1 MSDIIYSSR
10 FTPSGEK
17 NVYEKFFAIPV
28 SLIKVLLTISE
39 KPELNHFE
47 RAVLSLLINK
57 YYTIGQLSE
66 ILILKKDLVELIT
79 TDLKKKGL
87 IDDDYKVTENGE
99 NQLKNVYKEMKQEI
113 CYLLFDHNRG
123 CLLSNYCNSNDLIFS
138 QGRKNE
144 SSYSFILDK
153 DAFKEEILYRYI
165 KINQN
170 EDKYNEDIIKKIVAR
185 DIFKKNID
193 KNLINVE
200 VIELTKKK
208 YHLISSIVTYSD
220 FSGKWIVKN
229 PITMDNDD
237 NLYEFMYNY
246 STDEQVKDLLRSV
259 MQYRINQQESADI
272 KKKYKIIKDNL
283 FNKKLSD
290 FHDDFINPLISVI
303 NVLNDSKSK
312 TYNDR
317 IHRNEIIKN
326 SMVNLGDLYEK
337 VLYQAALTSPSRF
350 EFNTLGN
357 DAKDNKIK
365 LVNDAKAIGFEVSD
379 NGERLLF
386 ANRKSLQRIA
396 RDPNKAQLAECISW
410 NVLLATRDNQFYIYE
425 FAKKY
430 PNFINL
436 MYRFKRDY
444 RDENKH
450 SITVE
455 DISPK
460 LYIDILF
467 DLLEFAFGYKVN
479 QNVLKELINF
489 EGTVCDYS
497 FSEELLRT
505 ELGNKIFNSSNKDL
519 TQIKFNLISMYDLY
533 ITENS
538 KFLSFGYPILENTIK
553 LLVNSI
559 KEKYKCVYKD
569 INMLFES
576 NNEIESYLISLG
588 FDMKAEEII
597 GNNVMDSL
605 AVDINVVSNVE
616 KGFTN
621 NFDNATLRVK
631 LLALIDMLKQN
642 SKIADEFINNGLKDL
657 FIITSSLSFLQRHQ
671 QVHTFNNEHAKIIT
685 NGIVKIIDFVVNK
698 SDLIKW

>member
-10 FTPSGEK
+10 FAPSGTK
-17 NVYEKFFAIPV
+17 NVYEKYFAIPV
-28 SLIKVLLTISE
+28 SLIKVLLTTSE

-47 RAVLSLLINK
+47 RAVLSLLIND
-57 YYTIGQLSE
+57 YYSIGQLSE
-66 ILILKKDLVELIT
+66 ILLLKNDLVELIT
-79 TDLKKKGL
+79 NDLKKKGL
-87 IDDDYKVTENGE
+87 IDDNYKVTENGE

-123 CLLSNYCNSNDLIFS
+123 CLLSNYCNNNDLVFS

-144 SSYSFILDK
+144 SSYSFTLDK
-153 DAFKEEILYRYI
+153 DAFKEEIPYRYI

-170 EDKYNEDIIKKIVAR
+170 DEKYNDDLIKKIVAR
-185 DIFKKNID
+185 DIFKKNTD
-193 KNLINVE
+193 KNLVNVE
-200 VIELTKKK
+200 VVELNKKK
-208 YHLISSIVTYSD
+208 YHLITSIITYSD

-229 PITMDNDD
+229 PITMENDD
-237 NLYEFMYNY
+237 NLYDFIYNF
-246 STDEQVKDLLRSV
+246 STDDQVKDLLRSV
-259 MQYRINQQESADI
+259 MQYRINQQDSADV
-272 KKKYKIIKDNL
+272 KKKYEIIKGKL
-283 FNKKLSD
+283 FNKRISD
-290 FHDDFINPLISVI
+290 LHDDFINPLINVI

-312 TYNDR
+312 SYNDR

-337 VLYQAALTSPSRF
+337 VLYQAALTSPKRF
-350 EFNTLGN
+350 EFDTLGN

-365 LVNDAKAIGFEVSD
+365 LINIAKSIGFEVSD

-410 NVLLATRDNQFYIYE
+410 NVLLATRDNKFYIYN
-425 FAKKY
+425 FAKKH

-460 LYIDILF
+460 LYIDLLF
-467 DLLEFAFGYKVN
+467 ELLECAFGYKVD
-479 QNVLKELINF
+479 QKVLNELINF
-489 EGTVCDYS
+489 NGTICDYS

-505 ELGNKIFNSSNKDL
+505 ELGNKIFNSSNKEL
-519 TQIKFNLISMYDLY
+519 TQMKFNLVSMYDLY

-559 KEKYKCVYKD
+559 KEKYKCKYKD
-569 INMLFES
+569 FNQLFSS
-576 NNEIESYLISLG
+576 NVEMENYLIGLG
-588 FDMKAEEII
+588 FEMAAEERI
-597 GNNVMDSL
+597 GNNVIDSL
-605 AVDINVVSNVE
+605 AVDINAISNVE
-616 KGFTN
+616 KGFTD
-621 NFDNATLRVK
+621 NFNNATLRVK

-642 SKIADEFINNGLKDL
+642 DRIADEFINNGLKDL
-657 FIITSSLSFLQRHQ
+657 FVITSTLSFLQRHQ
-671 QVHTFNNEHAKIIT
+671 QVHTFNNEQAKIIT
-685 NGIVKIIDFVVNK
+685 DGIVKIVDFAVNK

>member
-10 FTPSGEK
+10 FAPSGTK
-17 NVYEKFFAIPV
+17 NVYEKYFAIPV
-28 SLIKVLLTISE
+28 SLIKVLLTTSE

-79 TDLKKKGL
+79 NDLKRKGL
-87 IDDDYKVTENGE
+87 IDDNYKVTENGE

-123 CLLSNYCNSNDLIFS
+123 CLLSNYCNNNDLVFS
-138 QGRKNE
+138 QGRKTDN
-144 SSYSFILDK
+144 SYSFTLDK
-153 DAFKEEILYRYI
+153 DAFKEEIPYRYI

-170 EDKYNEDIIKKIVAR
+170 DEKYNDDLIKKIVAR
-185 DIFKKNID
+185 DIFKKNTD
-193 KNLINVE
+193 KNLVNVE
-200 VIELTKKK
+200 VVELNKKK
-208 YHLISSIVTYSD
+208 YHLITSIITYSD

-229 PITMDNDD
+229 PITMENDD
-237 NLYEFMYNY
+237 NLYDFIYNF
-246 STDEQVKDLLRSV
+246 STDDQVKDLLRSI
-259 MQYRINQQESADI
+259 MQYRINQQDSADV
-272 KKKYKIIKDNL
+272 KKKYEIIKGKL
-283 FNKKLSD
+283 FNKRISD
-290 FHDDFINPLISVI
+290 LHDDFINPLINVI

-312 TYNDR
+312 SYNDR

-337 VLYQAALTSPSRF
+337 VLYQAALTSPNRF
-350 EFNTLGN
+350 EFDTLGN

-365 LVNDAKAIGFEVSD
+365 LINIAKSIGFEVSD

-410 NVLLATRDNQFYIYE
+410 NVLLATRDNKFYIYE

-460 LYIDILF
+460 FYIDLLF
-467 DLLEFAFGYKVN
+467 DLLEYAFGYKVN
-479 QNVLKELINF
+479 QKVLSELINF
-489 EGTVCDYS
+489 NGTICDYS

-519 TQIKFNLISMYDLY
+519 TQIKFNLVSMYDLY

-553 LLVNSI
+553 ALVNSI
-559 KEKYKCVYKD
+559 KEKYKCKYKD
-569 INMLFES
+569 INQLFID
-576 NNEIESYLISLG
+576 IELEDYLINLG
-588 FDMKAEEII
+588 FDMTADEKI
-597 GNNVMDSL
+597 GNNVIDSL
-605 AVDINVVSNVE
+605 AVDINVISNIE
-616 KGFTN
+616 KGFTDDFN
-621 NFDNATLRVK
+621 NATLRVK

-657 FIITSSLSFLQRHQ
+657 FVITSALSFLQRHQ

-685 NGIVKIIDFVVNK
+685 SGIVKLIDFVVNK